1 MVEER
6 VTDGRRIAELLAS
19 EVEGRVGALASLTVG
34 NADRD
39 AEPSVDGTHAYDV
52 VRENEDADGDAGA
65 TVASAYLQPER
76 VRLELSAAP
85 ERALA
90 DARERGLRARPR
102 AGESPATLVFVE
114 SGAATKRAADLLGAV
129 ADGDDP
135 E

>member
-1 MVEER
+1 MVDER

-19 EVEGRVGALASLTVG
+19 EVEGRAGVLASLTVE

-52 VRENEDADGDAGA
+52 VRTAEDAGGV
-65 TVASAYLQPER
+65 TVARAFLRPER
-76 VRLELSAAP
+76 VRLELSSDP

-102 AGESPATLVFVE
+102 VGESPATLVFVE

-129 ADGDDP
+129 AEADDAG
-135 E
+135 

>member
-19 EVEGRVGALASLTVG
+19 EVEGRAGALAALSVAD
-34 NADRD
+34 ADRD
-39 AEPSVDGTHAYDV
+39 AEPSVDGTRVYGV
-52 VRENEDADGDAGA
+52 VRSSGDTETEIARA
-65 TVASAYLQPER
+65 FAQPDR
-76 VRLELSAAP
+76 VRLELSLAP

-90 DARERGLRARPR
+90 DARERNLRARPR
-102 AGESPATLVFVE
+102 ASEPPATLVFVE

-129 ADGDDP
+129 ASG